1 MKVFL
6 TAVVAAIVIAGGAYY
21 VLGIYQRQADQAFTT
36 SAVRLPDHGT
46 IQNLVG
52 KDWYPAK
59 QE

>member
-6 TAVVAAIVIAGGAYY
+6 ISVVAAVVIAVGGFY
-21 VLGIYQRQADQAFTT
+21 VLNTYQLQADQAFTT

-52 KDWYPAK
+52 RDWPAPK
-59 QE
+59 Q